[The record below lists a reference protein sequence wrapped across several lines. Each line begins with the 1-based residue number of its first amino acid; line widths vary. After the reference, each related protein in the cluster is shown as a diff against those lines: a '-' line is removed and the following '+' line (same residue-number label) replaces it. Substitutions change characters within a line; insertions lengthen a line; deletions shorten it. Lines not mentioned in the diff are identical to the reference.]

1 MKRDVKAIIR
11 EMTLE
16 EKAGMCSGKDFWHL
30 KGVERL
36 GIPEVMVSDGP
47 HGLRKQAE
55 EADHLGL
62 NESIKAVCFPTAC
75 ATACSFDRDL
85 LEEMGERIGDECQ
98 AEDLSVILG
107 PAVNIKRSPLCGR
120 NFEYFS
126 EDPYLASQMAAAH
139 IKGVQS
145 KNVGTSIKH
154 FAANNQEHRRMSCSS
169 EIDERTLREIY
180 LAAFETAIKEAKPDT
195 VMCSYNRING
205 EFASENHWLLT
216 EVLRDQWGFEGYVMS
231 DWGAVNDRVKGLK
244 AGLELEMPG
253 SGGNTD
259 KEIVE
264 AVKNGELEES
274 VLDRAVERILN
285 IVFKFT
291 DNRQEGKFDLEED
304 HKLAAKIAGESMV
317 LLKNEGVL
325 PLPAQGKKIA
335 FIGKFAETPRFQGGG
350 SSHINSFKITSALE
364 AVKEVAE
371 VTYAQGYDVKEDV
384 IDQAMLDQAVET
396 AKEADVAVIFAG
408 LPDAFESEGY
418 DRTHMRMP
426 DCQNTLISEIAK
438 VQENVVVVL
447 HNGSPVEMP
456 WADQVKGILEAY
468 LCGQA
473 VGQAEVDILFGKVN
487 PSGKLAETIPYKL
500 SDNPSYLN
508 FPGDGQKVEYKEGV
522 FVGYRYYDT
531 KEMPVRYPFGYG
543 LSYTTFEYS
552 DLQLSSDKI
561 KDTDK
566 LKVTLKV
573 KNTGNRAGKEIVQ
586 LYVADKTGA
595 ASRPVKELK
604 NFVKV
609 ELQPQEEKTVE
620 MELDKRSFAWYN
632 TDIHDWYAA
641 SGEYEILAAASSRDI
656 RLKKTVYVESTTE
669 LPMHIHMNTTI
680 GELLEN
686 PKTKAVV
693 EGMTDS
699 LIQHM
704 GGSSEEENSAA
715 SEAITKEMSL
725 KMMENSPLRSMR
737 SFMGMTTEEI
747 QEFIQKLQEAADRR

>member
-1 MKRDVKAIIR
+1 
-11 EMTLE
+11 
-16 EKAGMCSGKDFWHL
+16 
-30 KGVERL
+30 
-36 GIPEVMVSDGP
+36 
-47 HGLRKQAE
+47 
-55 EADHLGL
+55 
-62 NESIKAVCFPTAC
+62 
-75 ATACSFDRDL
+75 
-85 LEEMGERIGDECQ
+85 
-98 AEDLSVILG
+98 
-107 PAVNIKRSPLCGR
+107 
-120 NFEYFS
+120 
-126 EDPYLASQMAAAH
+126 
-139 IKGVQS
+139 
-145 KNVGTSIKH
+145 
-154 FAANNQEHRRMSCSS
+154 
-169 EIDERTLREIY
+169 
-180 LAAFETAIKEAKPDT
+180 
-195 VMCSYNRING
+195 
-205 EFASENHWLLT
+205 
-216 EVLRDQWGFEGYVMS
+216 
-231 DWGAVNDRVKGLK
+231 
-244 AGLELEMPG
+244 
-253 SGGNTD
+253 
-259 KEIVE
+259 
-264 AVKNGELEES
+264 
-274 VLDRAVERILN
+274 
-285 IVFKFT
+285 
-291 DNRQEGKFDLEED
+291 
-304 HKLAAKIAGESMV
+304 
-317 LLKNEGVL
+317 
-325 PLPAQGKKIA
+325 
-335 FIGKFAETPRFQGGG
+335 
-350 SSHINSFKITSALE
+350 
-364 AVKEVAE
+364 
-371 VTYAQGYDVKEDV
+371 
-384 IDQAMLDQAVET
+384 
-396 AKEADVAVIFAG
+396 
-408 LPDAFESEGY
+408 
-418 DRTHMRMP
+418 
-426 DCQNTLISEIAK
+426 
-438 VQENVVVVL
+438 
-447 HNGSPVEMP
+447 MP
-456 WADQVKGILEAY
+456 WADEVKGILEAY

-641 SGEYEILAAASSRDI
+641 SGEYEILAAASSRNI